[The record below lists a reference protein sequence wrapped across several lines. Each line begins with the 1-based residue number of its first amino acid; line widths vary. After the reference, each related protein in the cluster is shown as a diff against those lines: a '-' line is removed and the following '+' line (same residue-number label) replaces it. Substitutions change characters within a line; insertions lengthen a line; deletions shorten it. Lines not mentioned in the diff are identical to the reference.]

1 MRPTLRQLQYV
12 VAIAETGRFHE
23 AAKRLH
29 VSQPSL
35 SAQVADV
42 EAQLDVK
49 LIERGRHGAI
59 MTPQGEEFV
68 KRARII
74 LHSVEDLKSA
84 MEVGASTLAG
94 RIRLGVLPSVG
105 PYLLPSV
112 VKTLHKEN
120 PGLRLKVQEHRTIDL
135 RTGLT
140 DGSLDCVISAIE
152 DHPDTSSLM
161 LFEERLWICAASDD
175 PLTGEGPV
183 SISDLKGRD
192 LLTVGSG
199 HRFSLIVQQLADRM
213 GAFISSEYQGTSLD
227 AVRQMAATGAG
238 IAILPALYALS
249 EARRDDD
256 LVLRP
261 LDHPLARR
269 SVSLI
274 WRNASPLSDRFTQIG
289 EVMKGAATDLLL
301 GDRN

>member
-23 AAKRLH
+23 AAKRLY

-74 LHSVEDLKSA
+74 LRSVEDLKSA
-84 MEVGASTLAG
+84 MEAGATSLAG

-112 VKTLHKEN
+112 VKTLHRDN
-120 PGLRLKVQEHRTIDL
+120 PGLRLNVQEHRTLDL
-135 RTGLT
+135 RTGLS
-140 DGSLDCVISAIE
+140 DGSLDCVISATE
-152 DHPDTSSLM
+152 DHPDTGGAR
-161 LFEERLWICAASDD
+161 LFEERLWICAAADD
-175 PLTGEGPV
+175 PLAGDGPV
-183 SISDLKGRD
+183 AIDDLKGRD

-213 GAFISSEYQGTSLD
+213 GAFISTEYQGTSLD

-238 IAILPALYALS
+238 VAILPALYALS
-249 EARRDDD
+249 EAKRDDD

-261 LDHPLARR
+261 IDHPLARR

-274 WRNASPLSDRFTQIG
+274 WRSASPLADRFEQIAD
-289 EVMKGAATDLLL
+289 VMRDAADALLV
-301 GDRN
+301 GDKS